1 MGDFAYD
8 DQHDVMLDPN
18 SKDIEVTNDNL
29 KQGIVIFLNTN
40 QGELSWNPT
49 FGVDML
55 QIIMDIHNE
64 AALSSELEEWLTGY
78 FDEIDSVVVDQIT
91 FDKRVATISLNIVVS
106 QGSDIQLGLEVDDDG
121 IND

>member
-78 FDEIDSVVVDQIT
+78 FDEIDSVVVDKIT

>member
-8 DQHDVMLDPN
+8 DQHDILLDPN

-29 KQGIVIFLNTN
+29 QQGIVIFLNTN

-78 FDEIDSVVVDQIT
+78 FDEIDSVVVDSIT
-91 FDKRVATISLNIVVS
+91 FNKRVATISLKIVVS
-106 QGSDIQLGLEVDDDG
+106 NGDDIQLGLEVDDDG

>member
-8 DQHDVMLDPN
+8 DQHDVLLDPN
-18 SKDIEVTNDNL
+18 SKDIEVTNDDL
-29 KQGIVIFLNTN
+29 QQGIVIFLNTN

-64 AALSSELEEWLTGY
+64 ATLSSELEEWLTGY
-78 FDEIDSVVVDQIT
+78 FDEIDSVVVDSVT
-91 FDKRVATISLNIVVS
+91 FNKRTATINLKIVVNN
-106 QGSDIQLGLEVDDDG
+106 GDDIQLGLEVDDDG